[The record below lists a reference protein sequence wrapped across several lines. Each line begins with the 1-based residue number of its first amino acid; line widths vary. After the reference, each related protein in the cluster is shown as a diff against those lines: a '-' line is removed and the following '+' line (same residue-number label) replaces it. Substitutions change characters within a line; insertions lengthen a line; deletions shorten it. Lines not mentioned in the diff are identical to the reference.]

1 MGRAHAGKRTIAKQ
15 INELYPGGKVKILK
29 MDEMIKD
36 VLEYINPKPVVD
48 AAALDKNKKAPPAK
62 GGKVEDAQPVDP
74 YAGIDTREYKEIGH
88 QIKKFFGEGEIPQGQ
103 DLTSLIPDDQLLINL
118 FI

>member
-1 MGRAHAGKRTIAKQ
+1 
-15 INELYPGGKVKILK
+15 

-62 GGKVEDAQPVDP
+62 GGKVEDA
-74 YAGIDTREYKEIGH
+74 
-88 QIKKFFGEGEIPQGQ
+88 
-103 DLTSLIPDDQLLINL
+103 
-118 FI
+118 